1 MISKE
6 AGVDFDLD
14 LVLELKNMHLFCS
27 ENNNIIYCSV
37 DHNFV
42 IFFDFIFTISYSGL
56 S

>member
-6 AGVDFDLD
+6 VGVDFDLD
-14 LVLELKNMHLFCS
+14 LVLEFHMHLFCS
-27 ENNNIIYCSV
+27 GNNNIIYCSI